1 MATSVPKKTPCNG
14 CRERK
19 RKCTY
24 EQPCERCVKNGTEC
38 TYTVMPSPKDM
49 EYMQELEY
57 MNQIDAIQHQIACM
71 ENEIGILKL
80 ATENETRQQVAKQP
94 KLESP
99 PAPNLHDYPS
109 PVSLGKPAP
118 IFFDHHDIHH
128 HHHHHKHKDKSGHLL
143 FQDPFIDYQG
153 VPPPP
158 PALSSSSSAYS
169 SSPSAAMEDPY
180 VERFYKQKR
189 GRKKHHHHHHHH
201 LIRSNNIQV
210 ELTSQQEKNESKP
223 WTLTVTNGNMCIE
236 TFITSHAELM
246 SCLGG
251 MISTAIYQEKSAQLP
266 FPFNIQPT
274 TQTTAMNKVL
284 GVLIWRK
291 YGKSKFKS
299 MTKHTPV
306 LMHSVAPQQVSRVI
320 PVEGLTAITMRLL
333 FTYFQCQQLQHFSLY
348 VPEFVRLFMNDD
360 LLTSPA
366 VMALCSNLSQQCCRH
381 IVDIL
386 PLEAARDYGLYYFEQ
401 ARQLIEDKFDQVNL
415 ETLVTYAYMAMYKL
429 KTKGDAEADRYLSMA
444 ERVYAM
450 LLPMYEY
457 KPSSN
462 NQEPSGES
470 MLFSRIFRCIHH
482 CRSVLELHEAMNSM
496 FKIRGM
502 GPHKLFKLLDSQDHI
517 KIHMFPGDSPREV
530 QFIKMRQY
538 LCALMQAMKDGARC
552 ASASDFPSYIGVF
565 GHHIEMAMRN
575 WYRNILPD
583 DYQLSLP
590 LFDDNISDLD
600 FFTTLEIE
608 CRDTPIP
615 LLTTLALYNEYL
627 IMAKSY
633 VPKTP
638 AEAQLDTE
646 ELIKKFKE
654 MQYSTKHDIK
664 GRQDPSS
671 YSAAASDKHHDRA
684 YFWLKVVEKVKY
696 FKRFHQQQFSDQELE
711 LSDEDYL
718 TEFIKTLNLSKIN
731 FDMPLIHTSV
741 KSALNTVRIVQFLVS
756 HDCACFLDLR
766 WIMNAWEIL
775 LRAARFRYQQPDDSA
790 VTLDRIRANLLL
802 CLSIVKDQLEFN
814 NRDPEGEFVDEMNKQ
829 FEELFA

>member
-24 EQPCERCVKNGTEC
+24 GQPCERCVKNGTEC

-80 ATENETRQQVAKQP
+80 AKENEARQADTQP

-99 PAPNLHDYPS
+99 PPNASDYPS
-109 PVSLGKPAP
+109 PVSLGKPSPA
-118 IFFDHHDIHH
+118 FFDNHAHH
-128 HHHHHKHKDKSGHLL
+128 HHRHKDKSGPLF

-153 VPPPP
+153 LPPPP
-158 PALSSSSSAYS
+158 PSPPSS
-169 SSPSAAMEDPY
+169 SSPSKVNEDPY

-189 GRKKHHHHHHHH
+189 GRKKHHH
-201 LIRSNNIQV
+201 LIKSNNIQA
-210 ELTSQQEKNESKP
+210 ELSLQQETSESKP

-236 TFITSHAELM
+236 TFITSHSQLM

-251 MISTAIYQEKSAQLP
+251 MVSTAIYQEKTAQLP

-284 GVLIWRK
+284 GILIWRK

-306 LMHSVAPQQVSRVI
+306 LMHSAAPQQVSRVI
-320 PVEGLTAITMRLL
+320 PVEGLTTITMRLL

-348 VPEFVRLFMNDD
+348 VPEFVRLFMSDD
-360 LLTSPA
+360 LLKSPA

-381 IVDIL
+381 IVHIL
-386 PLEAARDYGLYYFEQ
+386 PLEATRDYALYYFEQ
-401 ARQLIEDKFDQVNL
+401 ARQLIEDKFDEISL
-415 ETLVTYAYMAMYKL
+415 ETLVTYAFMAMYKL
-429 KTKGDAEADRYLSMA
+429 KTKDDAEADRYLSMA
-444 ERVYAM
+444 ERVYTM

-470 MLFSRIFRCIHH
+470 MLFSRIFRCMHH
-482 CRSVLELHEAMNSM
+482 CRSVLELHEAMSSM

-502 GPHKLFKLLDSQDHI
+502 GPHKLFRLLDSQDHI

-538 LCALMQAMKDGARC
+538 LCTLTQAIKDGARC
-552 ASASDFPSYIGVF
+552 AAASDFPSYIGVF

-575 WYRNILPD
+575 WYRNVLPD

-590 LFDDNISDLD
+590 LFDDRISDLD
-600 FFTTLEIE
+600 FFTALEIE
-608 CRDTPIP
+608 CRETPIP
-615 LLTTLALYNEYL
+615 LLTTLSLYNEYL

-638 AEAQLDTE
+638 EEAKLDTE
-646 ELIKKFKE
+646 ELIKKFKQ
-654 MQYSTKHDIK
+654 MQYSTKHGLE
-664 GRQDPSS
+664 GRQDPATSTTTAS
-671 YSAAASDKHHDRA
+671 SDKHHDRS

-696 FKRFHQQQFSDQELE
+696 FKQFHQQQFSDQELE

-718 TEFIKTLNLSKIN
+718 TEFIKMLNLSKIN

-775 LRAARFRYQQPDDSA
+775 LRAARFRYQQPDDQA

-802 CLSIVKDQLEFN
+802 CLSIVKDQLDFN
-814 NRDPEGEFVDEMNKQ
+814 NRDPEGEFVEEMKQQ

>member
-1 MATSVPKKTPCNG
+1 MATSAPKKAPCNG

-38 TYTVMPSPKDM
+38 IYTVMPSPKDM

-57 MNQIDAIQHQIACM
+57 MNQIDAIQHQITCM

-80 ATENETRQQVAKQP
+80 AKDNEGRQATDRQP

-99 PAPNLHDYPS
+99 SASNLHDYPS

-118 IFFDHHDIHH
+118 AFHDDHVHRHR
-128 HHHHHKHKDKSGHLL
+128 HKDKSGPLF

-153 VPPPP
+153 IPPPSTV
-158 PALSSSSSAYS
+158 LQH
-169 SSPSAAMEDPY
+169 SPSPLITNEDPY
-180 VERFYKQKR
+180 VEQFYKQKR
-189 GRKKHHHHHHHH
+189 GRKKHHHR
-201 LIRSNNIQV
+201 LLKSNNIQV
-210 ELTSQQEKNESKP
+210 ELSSQEKNESKP
-223 WTLTVTNGNMCIE
+223 WALTVTNGNMCIE
-236 TFITSHAELM
+236 TFITSHAQLM
-246 SCLGG
+246 SCLGS
-251 MISTAIYQEKSAQLP
+251 MVSTAIYQEKTAQLP
-266 FPFNIQPT
+266 FPFNIEPT

-284 GVLIWRK
+284 GILIWRK
-291 YGKSKFKS
+291 YGKSRFKS
-299 MTKHTPV
+299 MTNHTPV

-320 PVEGLTAITMRLL
+320 PVEGLITITMRLV
-333 FTYFQCQQLQHFSLY
+333 FTYCQCQQLQHFSLY
-348 VPEFVRLFMNDD
+348 VPEFVRLFMTDD
-360 LLTSPA
+360 LLKSPA
-366 VMALCSNLSQQCCRH
+366 VMALCSNLAQQCCRH

-386 PLEAARDYGLYYFEQ
+386 PLEATRDYGLYYFEQ
-401 ARQLIEDKFDQVNL
+401 ARRLIEDRFDEVSL
-415 ETLVTYAYMAMYKL
+415 ETLVTYAFMSMYKL
-429 KTKGDAEADRYLSMA
+429 KTKDDAEADRYLSMA
-444 ERVYAM
+444 ERIYAM
-450 LLPMYEY
+450 LLPIHEY
-457 KPSSN
+457 KPAS

-470 MLFSRIFRCIHH
+470 MLFSRIFRCMHH
-482 CRSVLELHEAMNSM
+482 CRSVLELHEAMSCM

-502 GPHKLFKLLDSQDHI
+502 GPHKLFKLLDSQDHV
-517 KIHMFPGDSPREV
+517 KIHIFPGDSPREV

-538 LCALMQAMKDGARC
+538 LCTLTQVIKDGARC
-552 ASASDFPSYIGVF
+552 AAASDFPSYIGVL

-575 WYRNILPD
+575 WYRNVLPE

-590 LFDDNISDLD
+590 LFDDRISDLD
-600 FFTTLEIE
+600 FFTALEIE
-608 CRDTPIP
+608 CRETPIP

-638 AEAQLDTE
+638 AEAKLDTE
-646 ELIKKFKE
+646 ELIKRFKE

-671 YSAAASDKHHDRA
+671 AANNKHQDRA
-684 YFWLKVVEKVKY
+684 HFWLKVLEKVKY
-696 FKRFHQQQFSDQELE
+696 FKQFHQQQFADQELE

-718 TEFIKTLNLSKIN
+718 TEFIKALNLSKIN

-766 WIMNAWEIL
+766 WIMNAWDIL
-775 LRAARFRYQQPDDSA
+775 LRAARFRYQQPDDDA

-802 CLSIVKDQLEFN
+802 CLSIVKDQLDFN
-814 NRDPEGEFVDEMNKQ
+814 NRDPQGEFMDEMNQQ